1 MRNTYKFCLS
11 LLLLS
16 SVITGCSKKESSDS
30 EPQSTAPPLVIT
42 TEVAKTSCKADFTLE
57 YGEEFDINKIC
68 TYDKKTKL
76 SYEKPDTKK
85 EGKSVLSV
93 NYTEPNGNMGLL
105 KVNITVKAKPKPSPT
120 PEPERE
126 PANVETPSNN
136 SVPSYQ
142 EPSYQQPSY
151 QEPEHVAPAT
161 PPQSETNSTP
171 NYSDSTTTSSM
182 QVFTYDSYGGESGA
196 YSACQSHLN
205 AQGGG
210 SCYVNSNGTGYVYFK

>member
-16 SVITGCSKKESSDS
+16 SAIIGCGKKERPES
-30 EPQSTAPPLVIT
+30 EAQPTAPPLVIT
-42 TEVAKTSCKADFTLE
+42 TEAVKTSCKADFTLE
-57 YGEEFDINKIC
+57 YGEDFDINKVC

-76 SYEKPDTKK
+76 NYEKPDTKK

-105 KVNITVKAKPKPSPT
+105 KVSITVKAKPKPSPT
-120 PEPERE
+120 PEPKPEE
-126 PANVETPSNN
+126 NSSQPSNN
-136 SVPSYQ
+136 VTPSYQ

-161 PPQSETNSTP
+161 PSQPETNSTP

-182 QVFTYDSYGGESGA
+182 QVFAYDSYGGESGA

-205 AQGGG
+205 TQGGG